1 MVRAGTA
8 GGHDCGDGDV
18 NRGFMAAWWRSFFIQ
33 ACFNYDRMIG
43 IGIGY
48 AMAPMVRYLGR
59 DVARRA
65 AGFFNANPYLAP
77 MAVGAIAR
85 AECDQVGEEPVVGLR
100 NALVAALGSVGDRLT
115 WAGVMP
121 AAVGVGLI
129 VGVSI
134 SPLAGAIVFLTLY
147 NIVLIPLRWWALRA
161 GWREGLHVAQA
172 LNARRI
178 QRSLR
183 VVGPFGAMALG
194 IAIPLVA
201 DWLLEDLAR
210 AETIGAGAI
219 AAAAIVLGRWV
230 MPSLGGLRFGL
241 IAAGLALIGGSL
253 WP

>member
-1 MVRAGTA
+1 M
-8 GGHDCGDGDV
+8 
-18 NRGFMAAWWRSFFIQ
+18 NRGFMTAWWRSFFIQ
-33 ACFNYDRMIG
+33 ASFNYDRMIG

-48 AMAPMVRYLGR
+48 AMAPMVRDLGR
-59 DVARRA
+59 DVTRRA

-85 AECDQVGEEPVVGLR
+85 AEHDQVGEEPVVRLR
-100 NALVAALGSVGDRLT
+100 NALVGPLGSVGDRLT
-115 WAGVMP
+115 WAGVLP

-129 VGVSI
+129 VGVWNN
-134 SPLAGAIVFLTLY
+134 PLAGAIVFLALY
-147 NIVLIPLRWWALRA
+147 NVVLIPLRWWALRA
-161 GWREGLHVAQA
+161 GWRDGLRVAQA
-172 LNARRI
+172 LKARRI

-183 VVGPFGAMALG
+183 LVGPFGAMALG

-201 DWLLEDLAR
+201 DWLLEGFAR
-210 AETIGAGAI
+210 ADTIGAGVV

-230 MPSLGGLRFGL
+230 IPSLGGLRFGL